1 MGRQSL
7 RLTLLSKHCPYSSSV
22 PRTQRGNVGYY
33 QGYTMNTSNETKTQL
48 VDRIEKVAARGTTT
62 LSDWER
68 SFLGSLRDSASKWG
82 RLTGKQHDVFQ
93 RIERKSDPQHIAARA
108 EWNESFTPDM
118 REYLKFA
125 AEYYKANPPY
135 FSDAA
140 ERILSNPDYV
150 PTEKLYRKMVENKYV
165 QRAMCNAKDSI
176 KFSAGTMAM
185 VRDSQNVQGRIGRYR
200 GQLVMVVQCD
210 EHVRSATKGSRKMTV
225 LPVGGIETII
235 TEERYLKRA
244 KV

>member
-1 MGRQSL
+1 MMGYRNY
-7 RLTLLSKHCPYSSSV
+7 RRDTMDAHFGHNPVSK
-22 PRTQRGNVGYY
+22 T
-33 QGYTMNTSNETKTQL
+33 EL

-62 LSDWER
+62 MTDWER
-68 SFLGSLRDSASKWG
+68 NFLGSLRDSAKKWG

-93 RIERKSDPQHIAARA
+93 RIERKSNPEHVAARKK
-108 EWNESFTPDM
+108 WSESFTPAM
-118 REYLKFA
+118 RESLKFA

-140 ERILSNPDYV
+140 NRILSNPDYV

-165 QRAMCNAKDSI
+165 QRAMCNARESV
-176 KFSAGTMAM
+176 KFSVGTMAM
-185 VRDSQNVQGRIGRYR
+185 VRDSHAVTGRISRYR

-210 EHVRSATKGSRKMTV
+210 EQVRSATKGSRKITV
-225 LPVGGIETII
+225 LPVGGIETIL

-244 KV
+244 KA